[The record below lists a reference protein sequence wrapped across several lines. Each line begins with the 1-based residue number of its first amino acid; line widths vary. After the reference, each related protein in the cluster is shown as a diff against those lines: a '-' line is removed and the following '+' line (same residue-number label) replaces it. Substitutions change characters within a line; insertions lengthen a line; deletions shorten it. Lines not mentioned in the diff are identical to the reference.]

1 MAQPDTPTADGQP
14 PTQLALEGLIGEVEV
29 RRSARRR
36 RTVSAFRE
44 GDRTVVLVP
53 ARMSVAEAN
62 RWAKEMVERL
72 ETREAK
78 RRPSDAQLFSRATEL
93 SQRYLEGKAVPESVE
108 WSQTQQKRWGSCTP
122 ADASIRISARLI
134 GVPEWVLDYVLLHE
148 LAHLLVADHSPRFHE
163 LLASY
168 PKLERARGFLEGLAH
183 ADEIPAASPP
193 STDSEV

>member
-1 MAQPDTPTADGQP
+1 MSREQAPDADP
-14 PTQLALEGLIGEVEV
+14 EQLALEGLVGEIEV

-62 RWAKEMVERL
+62 RWAREMADKL
-72 ETREAK
+72 DQREAK
-78 RRPSDAQLFSRATEL
+78 RRPSDSQLMTRAMEL
-93 SQRYLEGKAVPESVE
+93 SKRYLDGKARPASVE

-122 ADASIRISARLI
+122 ADGSIRISKRLE

-148 LAHLLVADHSPRFHE
+148 LAHLLVADHSPRFHA
-163 LLASY
+163 LLADY

-183 ADEIPAASPP
+183 HDDTAS
-193 STDSEV
+193 